1 MQIFKFDSNLKKTVK
16 GLVHGN
22 FKFWFK
28 CKKLLMGFHANY
40 QIWLKIE
47 ENIKGLVYEDL
58 QFLLK
63 IEENVKGLV
72 HANF

>member
-1 MQIFKFDSNLKKTVK
+1 MP
-16 GLVHGN
+16 
-22 FKFWFK
+22 
-28 CKKLLMGFHANY
+28 NY
-40 QIWLKIE
+40 QIWSKIE